1 MTSTA
6 TAASE
11 TATAGGKTFKREAR
25 PAARPVNG
33 DGETGVVNGGVT
45 GAMGREQRKPERSQE
60 VNVDGRVFTREVST
74 SSLASADPLSS
85 IPRSEWPSGVTYQWK
100 RESTVGQTD
109 EANLKAMQRLGW
121 QFVPAD
127 RHPGHLVRYEG
138 LVLMEIPTVWLNE
151 MEKAD
156 RDRAGRERFHAQPE
170 FQPHQGIEVGA
181 SVGNLRGARIGPA
194 EATDPGLRPALT
206 IDE

>member
-1 MTSTA
+1 MTTTS
-6 TAASE
+6 AAAVE
-11 TATAGGKTFKREAR
+11 TVSAGGKAFKREAAR
-25 PAARPVNG
+25 QPARSAESGG
-33 DGETGVVNGGVT
+33 DGVAES
-45 GAMGREQRKPERSQE
+45 GRERRKPERSQE
-60 VNVDGRVFTREVST
+60 VNVDGRVFKREVS
-74 SSLASADPLSS
+74 SAGIASADPLSS

-138 LVLMEIPTVWLNE
+138 LVLMEIPTIWLNE
-151 MEKAD
+151 MESAE
-156 RDRAGRERFHAQPE
+156 RDRAARERFHAQPE
-170 FQPHQGIEVGA
+170 FHPEKSGFAPGA
-181 SVGNLRGARIGPA
+181 SVGNLRGGRIGPA
-194 EATDPGLRPALT
+194 EPTDPSLRPPLS